1 LTGQSNSGAARSGAL
16 DFSGRVV
23 YSRWAVTVLITT
35 ARVPP
40 HERFELWS
48 SETSRLFAP
57 LTTGPVSRR
66 EFWAQARARELGA
79 VQVAHLSAAAHTVRR
94 TPAAIAGD
102 DPEVFWLLQLLEG
115 STVVTQQDRA
125 AVLRPG
131 DLTIYDSS
139 RPHAVVNTGPF
150 SAAVFQIPR
159 RLVREPDAVSA
170 TLTAT
175 RIAGDEGPGALV
187 APFLRGL
194 ADGLAAGMLP
204 ERGDD
209 LGQALLHLVDAIV
222 APRVAPD
229 ERPAPASSPA
239 TLLAAKRYIER
250 RLPDP
255 DLSPDEVAR
264 AVFVSRRALY
274 GLFAQEGMGVAEW
287 IRHRRLERCRRALRD
302 PALAEA
308 TVARIAAD
316 HGFRNAEHF
325 TRAFRAAYGCTPGA
339 YRRGDDG

>member
-1 LTGQSNSGAARSGAL
+1 MFGVSAAGLPARGGVLTG
-16 DFSGRVV
+16 
-23 YSRWAVTVLITT
+23 AVTVQITT
-35 ARVPP
+35 SEVPP

-57 LTTGPVSRR
+57 LTTGPVTRQ
-66 EFWAQARARELGA
+66 EFWARARARELGS
-79 VQVAHLSAAAHTVRR
+79 VQVAHLAAAPHAVRR
-94 TPAAIAGD
+94 TPRAIAGD
-102 DPEVFWLLQLLEG
+102 DPEVFWLLQLLQG
-115 STVVTQQDRA
+115 STVVTQQDRT

-139 RPHAVVNTGPF
+139 RPHAVVNSGPF
-150 SAAVFQIPR
+150 EVAVFQIPR
-159 RLVREPDAVSA
+159 SLLRLPDEVVA

-194 ADGLAAGMLP
+194 AGGLAAGTLP

-209 LGQALLHLVDAIV
+209 LGAALLHLVDAIV

-229 ERPAPASSPA
+229 EPPAPASSPA
-239 TLLAAKRYIER
+239 TLVAAKRYIER
-250 RLPDP
+250 RLSDP
-255 DLSPDEVAR
+255 ALSPDEVAR

-274 GLFAQEGMGVAEW
+274 GLFEQEGLGVAEW
-287 IRHRRLERCRRALRD
+287 IRHRRLERCRRDLRD
-302 PALAEA
+302 PALSEL
-308 TVARIAAD
+308 TIARIAAE

-325 TRAFRAAYGCTPGA
+325 SRAFRAAYGCSPGA
-339 YRRGDDG
+339 YRRGEG